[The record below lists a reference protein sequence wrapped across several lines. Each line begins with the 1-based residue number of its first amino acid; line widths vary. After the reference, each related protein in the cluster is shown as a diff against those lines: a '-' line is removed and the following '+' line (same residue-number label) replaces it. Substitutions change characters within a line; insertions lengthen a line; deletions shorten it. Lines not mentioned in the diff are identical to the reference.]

1 MDANEIGTV
10 WRAID
15 FAVRERYSKGF
26 FWITSSFLCVC
37 VCGKMMMT
45 HLVNKGH
52 RPSSLFLFFF
62 FLFRCKVGHD
72 IINRD
77 QHYYRKKMSN
87 RMRRFPVWLASFCLA
102 LFIYYSKTVSS
113 SGNNV
118 MRSLYLDCCCCCC
131 CVNGEMK
138 DCRDRIPFNS
148 FPFIFSR
155 RFWLTLWCH
164 D

>member
-52 RPSSLFLFFF
+52 RPSLFLFFF

-77 QHYYRKKMSN
+77 QHHYSKKMSN
-87 RMRRFPVWLASFCLA
+87 RMRSISSLTGFILFSPFLYILFENGIFIWKQCHAIVISRLLLLLLLCQWRNERLSRPDSFQL
-102 LFIYYSKTVSS
+102 V
-113 SGNNV
+113 
-118 MRSLYLDCCCCCC
+118 
-131 CVNGEMK
+131 
-138 DCRDRIPFNS
+138 PFY
-148 FPFIFSR
+148 I
-155 RFWLTLWCH
+155 
-164 D
+164 